1 MRPPT
6 PPAVSPTR
14 HDTRT
19 PTLTLTPPSLSPGVR
34 ALPALTSDPDAI
46 VDAPSAPEEDPA
58 DDAGLRWGV
67 AGVVSVI
74 PAFGFLAWLLPA
86 MAEDPPAANPDRG
99 DASNP
104 PAVAASAR
112 TRYLAC
118 ATLYAVAYA
127 AHGFDPSNAAVWAAT
142 FANAANLQLER
153 VVAEADAS
161 SRRALA
167 ASSSNLRKPSKKR
180 IEKTSKRLAEAD
192 AARGEGAGAGSR
204 SGSGG
209 VPGGDW
215 AGGEDPLPSL
225 PFRALDIRLPDGL
238 PSLPSVRAPEVPEIT
253 VESFGRAI
261 GATQIAAARLREEVE
276 EGKIRAIIERDAK
289 TESERL
295 ERERVFAAEEINAW
309 DERFEL
315 RTMTRDGL
323 LAIARERGMRGYSKL
338 RRGELLEAV
347 EREIYGDEGAGGGDD
362 EKRRE
367 R

>member
-6 PPAVSPTR
+6 PPAVLPTR
-14 HDTRT
+14 HDIRI
-19 PTLTLTPPSLSPGVR
+19 PTLTPSPPSLSPGVR

-86 MAEDPPAANPDRG
+86 MAEDPPAANPDRS
-99 DASNP
+99 DASIP
-104 PAVAASAR
+104 PTVAASAR

-118 ATLYAVAYA
+118 AALYAVAYA

-142 FANAANLQLER
+142 FANAANLQLEG
-153 VVAEADAS
+153 VAAEARAS
-161 SRRALA
+161 RRRALA

-180 IEKTSKRLAEAD
+180 IEKRFAEAD
-192 AARGEGAGAGSR
+192 AARGEGAGAVSG

-225 PFRALDIRLPDGL
+225 PFRALDLRLPDGL

-253 VESFGRAI
+253 VESVGRAI

-276 EGKIRAIIERDAK
+276 EGKMRAVIERDAK

-295 ERERVFAAEEINAW
+295 ERERAFAAEEINAW

-338 RRGELLEAV
+338 RRRELLEAV
-347 EREIYGDEGAGGGDD
+347 EREIYGDEGAGVDD
-362 EKRRE
+362 ENRRE

>member
-1 MRPPT
+1 
-6 PPAVSPTR
+6 V
-14 HDTRT
+14 
-19 PTLTLTPPSLSPGVR
+19 
-34 ALPALTSDPDAI
+34 LTSDPVAI
-46 VDAPSAPEEDPA
+46 VVAPSALEEDPA
-58 DDAGLRWGV
+58 YDAGLRWGV

-86 MAEDPPAANPDRG
+86 MAEDPPAANPDRS
-99 DASNP
+99 DTSIP
-104 PAVAASAR
+104 PAVAASTR
-112 TRYLAC
+112 NRYLAC
-118 ATLYAVAYA
+118 AALYAVAYA

-142 FANAANLQLER
+142 LANAANLQLER
-153 VVAEADAS
+153 LAEANAS
-161 SRRALA
+161 SRPALA
-167 ASSSNLRKPSKKR
+167 ASSSSK
-180 IEKTSKRLAEAD
+180 TLAEKD
-192 AARGEGAGAGSR
+192 AARGEGPDSD
-204 SGSGG
+204 SGSGSDG

-225 PFRALDIRLPDGL
+225 PFRALDVRLPDGL

-253 VESFGRAI
+253 VESVGRAI
-261 GATQIAAARLREEVE
+261 GATQIAAAKLREEVE
-276 EGKIRAIIERDAK
+276 EGKIRAIIEQDAK
-289 TESERL
+289 AESERL
-295 ERERVFAAEEINAW
+295 ERERTLAAEEIDAW

-347 EREIYGDEGAGGGDD
+347 EREIYGDENAEEEEE

>member
-1 MRPPT
+1 VRPPT
-6 PPAVSPTR
+6 PPAIFPTR
-14 HDTRT
+14 HDTRV

-46 VDAPSAPEEDPA
+46 VDAPSVPEDDPA

-86 MAEDPPAANPDRG
+86 MAEDPPAANPDRS
-99 DASNP
+99 DASTP

-118 ATLYAVAYA
+118 AALYAVAYA
-127 AHGFDPSNAAVWAAT
+127 AHGFDPSDAAVWAAT
-142 FANAANLQLER
+142 AANAANLQLER
-153 VVAEADAS
+153 VFAEAEDAS

-180 IEKTSKRLAEAD
+180 IEKTSKRFAEAD
-192 AARGEGAGAGSR
+192 AARGEGAGAG
-204 SGSGG
+204 
-209 VPGGDW
+209 DW
-215 AGGEDPLPSL
+215 AGGEDPLPLL
-225 PFRALDIRLPDGL
+225 PFRAMDVRLPEGL

-253 VESFGRAI
+253 VESVGRAI

-276 EGKIRAIIERDAK
+276 EGKIRAVIERDARA
-289 TESERL
+289 ESERL
-295 ERERVFAAEEINAW
+295 ERERAFAAEEIHAW

-347 EREIYGDEGAGGGDD
+347 EREIYGDEEAGGEDD